1 MLVCHFCQKT
11 WKRGD
16 LFPILTTKDSS
27 IFLSNLV
34 NHGQGLMCLKFKPLF
49 LYKQHPIV
57 HYHLILLFCTD
68 FIISIFV
75 SLALST
81 HPSKVLNVFQQSQ
94 WGLPHV
100 QIKPVCLEGPG
111 ENFAFDLV
119 EGSLGAGLNVGL
131 QDSLSR

>member
-1 MLVCHFCQKT
+1 MSEVSTILKS
-11 WKRGD
+11 
-16 LFPILTTKDSS
+16 LTTTNNPYIKVRRFRVNRTLSS
-27 IFLSNLV
+27 HSSVLHRLV
-34 NHGQGLMCLKFKPLF
+34 
-49 LYKQHPIV
+49 I
-57 HYHLILLFCTD
+57 

-81 HPSKVLNVFQQSQ
+81 HPSKVLNVLQQSQ